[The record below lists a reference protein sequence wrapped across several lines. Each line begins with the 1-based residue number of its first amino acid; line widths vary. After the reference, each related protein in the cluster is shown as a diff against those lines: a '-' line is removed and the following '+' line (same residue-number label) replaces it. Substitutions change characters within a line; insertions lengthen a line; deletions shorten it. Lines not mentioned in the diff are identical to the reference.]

1 MLGTRLGSIR
11 CFEAGPG
18 HAWGQRLCWA
28 DLEGRML
35 PSCWVLEPGVLAE
48 PGMSCVASG
57 VPDGGCGCR
66 GQGLG
71 FVIRAQGLNS
81 GSASFNPVT

>member
-1 MLGTRLGSIR
+1 MGQAMLGARLDSVR

-18 HAWGQRLCWA
+18 DAWSQGLCW
-28 DLEGRML
+28 LNLGSRML
-35 PSCWVLEPGVLAE
+35 PSCWVLESGVLAE

-66 GQGLG
+66 GQELG
-71 FVIRAQGLNS
+71 FVIRRHR
-81 GSASFNPVT
+81 V